1 MARSVTP
8 HLVLLTVFVALQI
21 AVGLWISR
29 RVRSAS
35 DFFVAG
41 RGLPA
46 PLVFATFLAANIGAG
61 STVGAASLG
70 YRLGLGAWWWNAS
83 AGIGSLVLALWVG
96 PRLWRLAKD
105 HGFLTFG
112 DFLEWR
118 YGPRTRGGASVLLWC
133 ISLAILAGQL
143 LGASSILQVVLGL
156 PRWVGAC
163 VGGLVVVTYFVAGG
177 LLSSAWVNL
186 VQLTVKL
193 TGFLLAV
200 LITLS
205 MTGGW
210 TGLTATPGLPATFAQ
225 FSGPSHVW
233 LQYVVLLVPAF
244 IASPGLIQKAYGA
257 ESARAV
263 RIGVGLNGLAL
274 IVFAIAPIVLGMAA
288 RARHPGLTDVNLA
301 LPTLLAM
308 DLPPFVGALT
318 MAAVLSAEISAADAV
333 LFMLSTSFSQD
344 LYRRFLVPGASDA
357 MVVTVA
363 RRAAVVAGVIGVA
376 LALVIP
382 TVVDALK
389 IFYGLLTVA
398 LFVPVMAAMASTR
411 GGEPEALGS
420 MTAGVVTWGVVRL
433 SSGATGPAGM
443 PPETLGLMAAA
454 LAFGA
459 TLLVRRP
466 A

>member
-1 MARSVTP
+1 VTP

-21 AVGLWISR
+21 AVGLWIAR

-118 YGPRTRGGASVLLWC
+118 YGPRARGAASALLWC

-156 PRWVGAC
+156 PRWVGAF

-200 LITLS
+200 VMTLS

-210 TGLTATPGLPATFAQ
+210 AGLTATTGLPSTFGQ
-225 FSGPSHVW
+225 FTGPSHVW

-244 IASPGLIQKAYGA
+244 IVSPGLVQKAYGA

-263 RIGVGLNGLAL
+263 RIGVGLNGLGL
-274 IVFAIAPIVLGMAA
+274 IVFAIAPVVLGMAA

-301 LPTLLAM
+301 LPTLLAV

-344 LYRRFLVPGASDA
+344 LYRRFLVPDASDV

-411 GGEPEALGS
+411 GGEPEALAS
-420 MTAGVVTWGVVRL
+420 MAAGVLMWGAVRL

-459 TLLVRRP
+459 TLIVRRP